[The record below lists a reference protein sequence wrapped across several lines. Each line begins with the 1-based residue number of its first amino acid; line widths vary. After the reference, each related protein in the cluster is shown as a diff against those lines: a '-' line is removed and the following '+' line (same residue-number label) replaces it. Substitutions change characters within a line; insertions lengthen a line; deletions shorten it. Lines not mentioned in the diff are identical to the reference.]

1 MGKLHSD
8 WCSSLGFK
16 EVVDEEMADLVAK
29 LDLDVQRKSLK
40 QSMKD
45 AIFLSPYNFQWV
57 IFFMQHFIVLD

>member
-16 EVVDEEMADLVAK
+16 EVVDEEMVDLVAK

-45 AIFLSPYNFQWV
+45 AIFLSPCNFQ
-57 IFFMQHFIVLD
+57 